1 MEAYSSSL
9 MLPPAEILEDSAME
23 KSPTCEINL
32 FTLARLPLSS
42 GRIPSAAF
50 AMLVSRI
57 SFAAR
62 PFCWVGVL
70 A

>member
-9 MLPPAEILEDSAME
+9 MLPPAEILLDSAMA
-23 KSPTCEINL
+23 KSPTCEMNL
-32 FTLARLPLSS
+32 FTFARSPPSS
-42 GRIPSAAF
+42 GRTPIAAF